1 MPAEAWPLIEEFDW
15 QGHTVRWTARGSGPP
30 VVMCHGTPWSSFVW
44 RETAEHVVPE
54 HTVYLWDMLGYGAS
68 DKPDVDVSL
77 YAQGRILAA
86 LLEHWDVGPVD
97 VVAHNL
103 GGAVSLRAHLLHGS
117 AFNSMVLADAVALRP
132 WGSAFFRLVA
142 DNPEVFSIL
151 PAHLHKAMVG
161 AYVASASQ
169 RPVSPEVH
177 EALVAPWLG
186 AEGQAAF
193 YRQIVQADQSH
204 TDEIE
209 HMYSSITIPT
219 LVIWG
224 ENDDWLPLDQAR
236 RLHRLI
242 PGSRLE
248 VVGAAGHLVQED
260 RPLYFATLVS
270 DWLSKHG
277 G

>member
-1 MPAEAWPLIEEFDW
+1 MIEEFEW
-15 QGHTVRWTARGSGPP
+15 EGHTVRWAARGSGPP

-44 RETAEHVVPE
+44 RETAEHVVSE

-68 DKPDVDVSL
+68 DKPDGDVSL
-77 YAQGRILAA
+77 QAQGGILAA

-97 VVAHNL
+97 VVTHDL
-103 GGAVSLRAHLLHGS
+103 GGAVALRAHLLHGS
-117 AFNSMVLADAVALRP
+117 AFTSMVLADAVALRP

-169 RPVSPEVH
+169 RRVSPEVH

-209 HMYSSITIPT
+209 HMYSSIRIPT

-248 VVGAAGHLVQED
+248 VVGEAGHLVQED
-260 RPLYFATLVS
+260 RPHYFATLVS
-270 DWLSKHG
+270 DWLSEHG